1 MRPPRSRR
9 GRRSAGIR
17 LAGVLA
23 LALARPAPA
32 QFSVSPVV
40 VQIAA
45 TDAEAV
51 RLTVRNEG
59 ENALQ
64 FRAYGLDFDMSADGR
79 QTFWD
84 PGSRP
89 ESCAA
94 RLRISPDAFSV
105 GAGSESTIAVRLE
118 PAASSA
124 TCWSAVMIETSA
136 SAEGTI
142 LVNQRIGVHVYGLSP
157 EGDPDGDV
165 VEGAVDVTA
174 TAVNVGFIVRNLGE
188 WPLRPRGVVEIRDA
202 TGRPVTER
210 PIDAFSVLPDRERE
224 ISVAVAGTD
233 LPPGRYLAVP
243 ILDWGG
249 EYLAGT
255 QIDFRVED

>member
-124 TCWSAVMIETSA
+124 TCHYSRS
-136 SAEGTI
+136 
-142 LVNQRIGVHVYGLSP
+142 HPVYVSP
-157 EGDPDGDV
+157 
-165 VEGAVDVTA
+165 
-174 TAVNVGFIVRNLGE
+174 F
-188 WPLRPRGVVEIRDA
+188 
-202 TGRPVTER
+202 
-210 PIDAFSVLPDRERE
+210 
-224 ISVAVAGTD
+224 
-233 LPPGRYLAVP
+233 
-243 ILDWGG
+243 
-249 EYLAGT
+249 
-255 QIDFRVED
+255 